1 MSTIAPRLVE
11 VLKDIHADAVDH
23 VGTLQKKQVDVN
35 IMLQAHHVTEAAL
48 TAYKGD
54 PANDS
59 EVRIIDALL
68 DKSKAMGEKL
78 EEHAKEI
85 GEQLVEMYK
94 GLEELTEDLRTVDPD
109 FGKDLGPELPLFG

>member
-23 VGTLQKKQVDVN
+23 VGTLQKKQFDVRV
-35 IMLQAHHVTEAAL
+35 MLQAHHVTEAAL

-54 PANDS
+54 HANDS

-85 GEQLVEMYK
+85 EEQLVEMYK

-109 FGKDLGPELPLFG
+109 FGKDLGPELPLFN